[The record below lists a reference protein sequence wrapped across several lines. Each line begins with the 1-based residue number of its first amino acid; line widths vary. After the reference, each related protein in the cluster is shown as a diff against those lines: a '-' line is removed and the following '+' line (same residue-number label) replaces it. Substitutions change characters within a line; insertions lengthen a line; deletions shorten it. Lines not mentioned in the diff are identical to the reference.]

1 MVFESTDVKLRLQ
14 SSGCKVYTYFL
25 TTWRVLIFFCFQ
37 ITKFSKGNG
46 AQRYKLL
53 HSSPPAYLPSS
64 CWYLRDASSSGKWVS
79 DLSFPICSSRGLPHS
94 CHCFLFL
101 RPKQRCHSWLIPF
114 HQLQIWRHELKN
126 KVDSVFQMYL
136 VLSIYEHLLYYTTI
150 TSQQWSGFSINGAL
164 LTVHVD
170 EIKSIQ
176 QKSVPSE

>member
-25 TTWRVLIFFCFQ
+25 TTWRVLILFCFQ

-101 RPKQRCHSWLIPF
+101 RPKKQCHPWLRPF
-114 HQLQIWRHELKN
+114 HQLQIWRYELKKN
-126 KVDSVFQMYL
+126 KVDSVFQMYV
-136 VLSIYEHLLYYTTI
+136 VLPVYEHLLYYTTS
-150 TSQQWSGFSINGAL
+150 TSQQWSGF
-164 LTVHVD
+164 
-170 EIKSIQ
+170 
-176 QKSVPSE
+176 

>member
-25 TTWRVLIFFCFQ
+25 TTWRVLILFCFQ

-53 HSSPPAYLPSS
+53 RSSPPAYLPSS

-136 VLSIYEHLLYYTTI
+136 VLSIYEHLLYYTTS
-150 TSQQWSGFSINGAL
+150 TSQQWSGF
-164 LTVHVD
+164 
-170 EIKSIQ
+170 
-176 QKSVPSE
+176 